1 MSTIKI
7 KSTEVV
13 RKFAD
18 IKSLVQETGS
28 KVVVEEYNRPVLV
41 IFPSDEEGQAV
52 MPKQPKDMAEMEAL
66 KRKLNKRKIKVTTV
80 NFT

>member
-7 KSTEVV
+7 KSTELV

-18 IKSLVQETGS
+18 IKSLIQETGS
-28 KVVVEEYNRPVLV
+28 KLVVEEYNRPVLV
-41 IFPSDEEGQAV
+41 IYPSDEEGDAI
-52 MPKQPKDMAEMEAL
+52 MPEKPKDIEEMEKL
-66 KRKLNKRKIKVTTV
+66 KRKLNRRKIKVTTV

>member
-7 KSTEVV
+7 KSTEIV

-18 IKSLVQETGS
+18 IKTLVQETGS

-41 IFPSDEEGQAV
+41 IYPSDEEGEPVIPEKPRAIE
-52 MPKQPKDMAEMEAL
+52 EMESL
-66 KRKLNKRKIKVTTV
+66 KRKLQRRKIKVSAV

>member
-7 KSTEVV
+7 KSTELV

-18 IKSLVQETGS
+18 IKTLVQETGS
-28 KVVVEEYNRPVLV
+28 RVVVEEYNRPVLV
-41 IFPSDEEGQAV
+41 IYPSDEEGDAII
-52 MPKQPKDMAEMEAL
+52 PEKPKDISEMEKL
-66 KRKLNKRKIKVTTV
+66 QRKLTRRKIKVTAV

>member
-7 KSTEVV
+7 KSTELV

-18 IKSLVQETGS
+18 IKTLIQETGS
-28 KVVVEEYNRPVLV
+28 RVVIEEYNRPVLV
-41 IFPSDEEGQAV
+41 IYPCDEDGEVVSGELQ
-52 MPKQPKDMAEMEAL
+52 KDMEEMEKL
-66 KRKLNKRKIKVTTV
+66 KRKLAKRRIKVSTV

>member
-7 KSTEVV
+7 KSTELV

-18 IKSLVQETGS
+18 IKTLIQETGN
-28 KVVVEEYNRPVLV
+28 KVIVEEYKRPVLV
-41 IFPSDEEGQAV
+41 IYPTDEHGNPLTQDTPADLS
-52 MPKQPKDMAEMEAL
+52 QMESL
-66 KRKLNKRKIKVTTV
+66 KRKLARRKIKVTTV